1 MSRPTRNDSS
11 SSSWSSSTQHEDDA
25 PVRVRYKGGG
35 WLDDKQTFEGRKLV
49 FIARITKGGWSSVER
64 VASHCRGRLSFES
77 RADTKIE
84 FPALALAG
92 WKKRRGRTYA
102 KSSSVDFHPV
112 SLAFPPLFCLLFLLS
127 LFLSLFVSFSRA
139 FRAACTMS
147 TDRPSQGFI
156 LIPFPPCPGEGIGFN
171 FRPAGNSI
179 RNGAL

>member
-1 MSRPTRNDSS
+1 MQKVPL
-11 SSSWSSSTQHEDDA
+11 ST
-25 PVRVRYKGGG
+25 
-35 WLDDKQTFEGRKLV
+35 
-49 FIARITKGGWSSVER
+49 FIPS
-64 VASHCRGRLSFES
+64 LSLS
-77 RADTKIE
+77 
-84 FPALALAG
+84 
-92 WKKRRGRTYA
+92 
-102 KSSSVDFHPV
+102 
-112 SLAFPPLFCLLFLLS
+112 LLFFVFCFFSLS